1 MIDEKTRNPNRL
13 DLAIAAIYP
22 VKKILRE
29 LGVDA
34 YNVVVYER
42 EVSDKRIKL
51 EIVYPIIFDEVIRSI
66 VEEYTHPGARLT
78 LEELIEKT
86 RDEEIALVL
95 QRRDKHVYILDPD
108 TGLILLSLPYSAGY
122 GKFAERISLHDY
134 FTRRMEEIGR
144 DTVVSYMVEFPET
157 LASTEYIRM
166 LLVVETGTV
175 IEKGEERKLVVETTH
190 SLFSIS
196 SRKGYDEYNTYI
208 GKGLV
213 SYVLGSITRRILK
226 RILHLLVS
234 RRFDNLLIV
243 ETPLLGRPQ
252 LYETTGH
259 LKYFGDRMYR
269 VIGRSDEYILRPMN
283 CPHHLVVAKTILR
296 RHPSPGDLLPLAIYE
311 FGTVFRDEPTGTL
324 EPHMRVRQF
333 TQDDLHVILPY
344 PRVREYAEALLTDT
358 FLLYG
363 LLGLDPASLEVV
375 IGLHDPVHPGSYLFS
390 ELGTDVRDL
399 WLRLEEELLSQDTVS
414 EIIGRIMD
422 RLGYDTTPSI
432 VVDRSAAFYG
442 PKIDVFYT
450 GGSRYLRLHT
460 MQFDVSLPVVFGFSD
475 IIGVKDLV
483 VIHTAIAGSLER
495 FIGVLLE
502 SSKTLH
508 PVLAP
513 IQAVIVVH
521 EELLGDMEFAEAYEE
536 LNRLVK
542 RKSLRTLVVSTG
554 LRRVGVVKNRA
565 IEMGIP
571 YMVVIGPREVEEKKI
586 TIQSLPGGETIYED
600 EYSSVSELPVKIVD
614 VLENLIYS
622 ELRDK
627 LGKYLSMRIP
637 EEYFKIPYTPPQWI
651 LGYKG

>member
-1 MIDEKTRNPNRL
+1 MIDEKTHNPNRL
-13 DLAIAAIYP
+13 DLALAAVYP

-34 YNVVVYER
+34 YNIVIHER
-42 EVSDKRIKL
+42 EVSDRRIKL
-51 EIVYPIIFDEVIRSI
+51 EIVYPIIYDQVIRSI
-66 VEEYTHPGARLT
+66 VEEYTHPGARFT
-78 LEELIEKT
+78 LEKLVEKIG
-86 RDEEIALVL
+86 RDELSLVL
-95 QRRDKHVYILDPD
+95 QRRDKHIYILDPD

-122 GKFAERISLHDY
+122 GKLAEKISLHEY
-134 FTRRMEEIGR
+134 LARRIEEIGR
-144 DTVVSYMVEFPET
+144 DTVFSYIVEFPET
-157 LASTEYIRM
+157 LASTEYIHM
-166 LLVVETGTV
+166 LLVVEAGTAV
-175 IEKGEERKLVVETTH
+175 ERGEERKLVIETTH
-190 SLFSIS
+190 TLFSIS
-196 SRKGYDEYNTYI
+196 SRKGYNEYNTYI

-234 RRFDNLLIV
+234 RRFDNLLVV

-252 LYETTGH
+252 LYEATGH

-363 LLGLDPASLEVV
+363 LLGLDPTSLEVV

-399 WLRLEEELLSQDTVS
+399 WLKLEEELLSQDAVS
-414 EIIGRIMD
+414 EMIGRIMD
-422 RLGYDTTPSI
+422 RLGYDAVPSI
-432 VVDRSAAFYG
+432 VVDKSAAFYG

-460 MQFDVSLPVVFGFSD
+460 MQFDVSLPIIFGFSD
-475 IIGVKDLV
+475 ITGVKDLV

-502 SSKTLH
+502 SSRTLH

-521 EELLGDMEFAEAYEE
+521 EELLRDMELAEAYEE

-542 RKSLRTLVVSTG
+542 KRGLRALVVSTG
-554 LRRVGVVKNRA
+554 LRRIGMVKNRA
-565 IEMGIP
+565 LEMGIP

-586 TIQSLPGGETIYED
+586 TVQLLPGGEAIYED
-600 EYSSVSELPVKIVD
+600 EYSSISELPMKIIDMV
-614 VLENLIYS
+614 ENLIYS

-627 LGKYLSMRIP
+627 LSKYLSMRIP
-637 EEYFKIPYTPPQWI
+637 GEYFKIPYTPPQWI
-651 LGYKG
+651 LAYKG